1 MIVIPKKVE
10 KELPTATT
18 FKFQKTNWWRLPEG
32 ATRASVSPGCSQYN
46 PHQSHLPPKP
56 LSHLFWEMASSISMS
71 AYMLRHSCTR
81 ICVHAHTPLF
91 TVTQMPLPAFGWP
104 PNCRSSFPSAEPQ
117 VIPVIPS
124 LLIPWDGSLPEPSL
138 ALSESLMAHLQSGG
152 TPLQTWPL
160 CEKKLEL

>member
-18 FKFQKTNWWRLPEG
+18 FKFQRTNWWCLPEG

-56 LSHLFWEMASSISMS
+56 LSHLFWEMASSISLS
-71 AYMLRHSCTR
+71 SYMLRHSCTR
-81 ICVHAHTPLF
+81 ICLHAHTPLF

-138 ALSESLMAHLQSGG
+138 ALSESLMAHL
-152 TPLQTWPL
+152 
-160 CEKKLEL
+160 